1 MMNDRRVTEPRR
13 RPGQEPPKDLRERT
27 KALALRVIRLYCSL
41 PKHGPANVIGHQ
53 LLRSGTSV
61 GAHYCEAYRARSR
74 AEFVSKIEG
83 GLQELEETNYWIELL
98 IDGGIVPAQ
107 RLTQL
112 HEEVRELI
120 AVFTASAITAK
131 KEM

>member
-1 MMNDRRVTEPRR
+1 MSERRVNEPRR
-13 RPGQEPPKDLRERT
+13 RPGQEPPKDLRKRT

-41 PKHGPANVIGHQ
+41 PKHNPANVIGHQ

-98 IDGGIVPAQ
+98 IDGEIVASH
-107 RLTQL
+107 RLSPLLNEIQ
-112 HEEVRELI
+112 ELI
-120 AVFTASAITAK
+120 AIFTASARTAK
-131 KEM
+131 TKK